1 MEGLSEVFTMQ
12 VKLLLEFYKITLK
25 QAQTNLLKAQI
36 SLKRCLQIVKFYY
49 G

>member
-12 VKLLLEFYKITLK
+12 VKLLLEFYKIILK
-25 QAQTNLLKAQI
+25 QAQTNLLNAQI